1 MLVRDLIEHLKTI
14 PSGTPVLA
22 KDIFGK
28 PSTHII
34 LRCAPDGLA
43 IDAIPE
49 PDTRFYEHTFDGLDD
64 DRCCPEPCNGDF
76 NE

>member
-14 PSGTPVLA
+14 PPGTPVLA

-34 LRCAPDGLA
+34 LRCVPDGLA
-43 IDAIPE
+43 IDAAPE
-49 PDTRFYEHTFDGLDD
+49 PDTRYYEHPFDDPGD
-64 DRCCPEPCNGDF
+64 DRDCPGPCNGDF